1 MWGKPLWVER
11 KTDVLDFEQQRQEL
25 ETQLCAVLV
34 EATEIVSQK

>member
-1 MWGKPLWVER
+1 VWGKPLWVEQ
-11 KTDVLDFEQQRQEL
+11 KDDDLSLEQQRQEL

>member
-25 ETQLCAVLV
+25 EARLYAALV
-34 EATEIVSQK
+34 EATEAVSQK